1 MKLDRILPFA
11 KKLLEKAVSSGAVVV
26 DATLGN
32 GHDTLFLANLVG
44 ENGRVYGFDVQE
56 DAIRTSTERLKEH
69 GISDR
74 VTIFHSGHELL
85 SALIPFEHHGKI
97 TAAIFN
103 LGYLPGS
110 DKSVVTK
117 PETTISAIEQLL
129 TIMAPEGIIILVI
142 YHGHEEGAIER
153 DALIRYCQEMDQKRA
168 HVLQYRF
175 INQQNNPPFIV
186 AIEKR

>member
-1 MKLDRILPFA
+1 MKLQRILPFT
-11 KKLLEKAVSSGAVVV
+11 KQLLEKAVTNGAVVV

-32 GHDTLFLANLVG
+32 GHDTLFLAGLVG

-56 DAIRTSTERLKEH
+56 DAIHSSSERLKQNGFE
-69 GISDR
+69 DR
-74 VTIFHSGHELL
+74 VTIFHAGHEQL
-85 SALIPFEHHGKI
+85 SQLIPVEHHGKV

-110 DKSVVTK
+110 DKTIVTK
-117 PETTISAIEQLL
+117 PETTIAAIQQLL
-129 TIMAPEGIIILVI
+129 EIMLPEGIIILVI
-142 YHGHEEGAIER
+142 YHGHAEGAVER
-153 DALIRYCQEMDQKRA
+153 DALLTYCQEIDQKKA

-175 INQQNNPPFIV
+175 INQENNPPFIV

>member
-1 MKLDRILPFA
+1 MKLERILPFA
-11 KKLLEKAVSSGAVVV
+11 KSLLEKTVTSGAVVV

-32 GHDTLFLANLVG
+32 GHDALFLANLVG
-44 ENGRVYGFDVQE
+44 ETGRVFGFDVQE
-56 DAIRTSTERLKEH
+56 DAICTSIERLKQNGLE
-69 GISDR
+69 DR
-74 VTIFHSGHELL
+74 ATFFHAGHQQL
-85 SALIPFEHHGKI
+85 STLIPVEHHGKV

-110 DKSVVTK
+110 DKTIVTK
-117 PETTISAIEQLL
+117 PETTIAAIEQLL
-129 TIMAPEGIIILVI
+129 EIMVPEGIIILVI
-142 YHGHEEGAIER
+142 YHGHAEGAIER
-153 DALIRYCQEMDQKRA
+153 DALLTYCQEIDQKKA

>member
-11 KKLLEKAVSSGAVVV
+11 KKLLENAVTSRDVVV
-26 DATLGN
+26 DATVGN

-44 ENGRVYGFDVQE
+44 ENGKVYGFDVQE
-56 DAIRTSTERLKEH
+56 DAIRTSRERLTQH
-69 GISDR
+69 GIADR
-74 VTIFHSGHELL
+74 VTIFHAGHELL
-85 SALIPFEHHGKI
+85 SNLIPVEQHGKI
-97 TAAIFN
+97 SAAIFN

-110 DKSVVTK
+110 DKSIVTK

-129 TIMAPEGIIILVI
+129 EIMTPEGVIILVI
-142 YHGHEEGAIER
+142 YHGHDEGALER
-153 DALIRYCQEMDQKRA
+153 DALLSYCQEINQKKA

-175 INQQNNPPFIV
+175 MNQQNNPPFIV

>member
-11 KKLLEKAVSSGAVVV
+11 KKLLEKAISSGAVVV

-32 GHDTLFLANLVG
+32 GHDTVFLADLVG
-44 ENGRVYGFDVQE
+44 PGGTVYGFDVQE
-56 DAIRTSTERLKEH
+56 DAIRTSTERLENQ
-69 GISDR
+69 GLADR
-74 VTIFHSGHELL
+74 VTIFHAGHEQLNK
-85 SALIPFEHHGKI
+85 LIPDEHHGKI

-110 DKSVVTK
+110 DKTIVTK

-129 TIMAPEGIIILVI
+129 EIMIPEGIIILVI
-142 YHGHEEGAIER
+142 YHGHDEGAVER
-153 DALIRYCQEMDQKRA
+153 DALLAYCQTIDQKKA

-175 INQQNNPPFIV
+175 MNQQNNPPFIV